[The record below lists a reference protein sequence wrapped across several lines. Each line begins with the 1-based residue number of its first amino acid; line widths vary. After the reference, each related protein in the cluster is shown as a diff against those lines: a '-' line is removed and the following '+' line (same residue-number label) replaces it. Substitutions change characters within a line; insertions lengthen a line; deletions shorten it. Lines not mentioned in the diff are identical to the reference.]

1 MVSREIKSLRSKERW
16 RTDTE
21 SESESEISSNDQ
33 STEACSLSRPASHVG
48 APASSPSNPIR
59 HGRRSVGWGGTGQ
72 QILSISIYSF
82 VTTSLRCRRG
92 PTPTGGSTPP
102 RKFVRRGGHSLNRQR
117 NGFARRV
124 HRNHPVLPRQ
134 DSTGIRLGSP
144 TPNVVQIG
152 NFLTRQFIR
161 KMTSKCRHHQLPK
174 YYP

>member
-1 MVSREIKSLRSKERW
+1 MQSRNRR
-16 RTDTE
+16 
-21 SESESEISSNDQ
+21 
-33 STEACSLSRPASHVG
+33 
-48 APASSPSNPIR
+48 SPSMTISRRRRVALAYTSFSWGSCKQSCCIRCLAQRSHPTWKMTFRMRR
-59 HGRRSVGWGGTGQ
+59 HGATDSSSSSVP
-72 QILSISIYSF
+72 
-82 VTTSLRCRRG
+82 TSLRCRRG

-102 RKFVRRGGHSLNRQR
+102 RKFVRRGGHSLNRR

-161 KMTSKCRHHQLPK
+161 KMTPKCRHHQLPK